1 MIPEKELFIFD
12 RRDVEA
18 TASSPR
24 PHQGPGVISIA
35 SKAKCITLESENGNP
50 ESALSAISNGSVD
63 VLSSAYFSRGMNNI
77 PYFFSIHKHQDA
89 IAMGSIRQKSWFPI
103 TAYLM
108 SALGVLLVLFIWA
121 ETYFPSPSP
130 HLIPNQS
137 AQSSRWNFGRAP
149 RQSIQQDTTTT
160 VITNQNKILM
170 RLNQKLLA
178 GNTELIYRGLVGKS
192 EFRIDVI
199 VPDLDPQTSY
209 HYRFKISEAKKS
221 FRLANRNFKLI
232 SAKKGTLRFL
242 QIR

>member
-1 MIPEKELFIFD
+1 
-12 RRDVEA
+12 
-18 TASSPR
+18 
-24 PHQGPGVISIA
+24 
-35 SKAKCITLESENGNP
+35 
-50 ESALSAISNGSVD
+50 
-63 VLSSAYFSRGMNNI
+63 
-77 PYFFSIHKHQDA
+77 
-89 IAMGSIRQKSWFPI
+89 
-103 TAYLM
+103 
-108 SALGVLLVLFIWA
+108 
-121 ETYFPSPSP
+121 
-130 HLIPNQS
+130 
-137 AQSSRWNFGRAP
+137 
-149 RQSIQQDTTTT
+149 
-160 VITNQNKILM
+160 M